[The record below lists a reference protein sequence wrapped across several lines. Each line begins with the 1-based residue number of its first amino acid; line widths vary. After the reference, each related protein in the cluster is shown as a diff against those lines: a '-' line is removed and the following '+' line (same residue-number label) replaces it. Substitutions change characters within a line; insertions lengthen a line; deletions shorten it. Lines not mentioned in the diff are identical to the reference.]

1 MYVDL
6 EWAKLLWLVRLRW
19 LAIGLFFF
27 ITVPAY
33 LMSLLDQTTITVYI
47 GVLSILFMFNF
58 FTQIVFVEKQRRVGP
73 LFIGF
78 QFAFDLLIF
87 TILILIS
94 GGHKNPFIILLL
106 LNASLGALLIR
117 GRYSWS
123 FLMLCHALLL
133 IIQLNYLDST
143 RERLTQISLNFIFA
157 SHILVFCF
165 WFVMRLFGRYFE
177 NHFEIKEQRRLVS
190 EKKDR
195 LQALGA
201 LAAGFSHEFA
211 SPLNAAK
218 LRLDRLQRLLTS
230 FQLPADI
237 LENLSEA
244 LDSIQACESVI
255 HQMNSSQLDIRDY
268 NLKKIEMSSFLQDI
282 IKTWMADYPMSK
294 IILNSQK
301 VSLKVSPINLTQ
313 VVLNL
318 LDNAYEAA
326 GDKTISV
333 YFDNQN
339 GQAVLKIEDEGIGFS
354 SVVLRRQGEPF
365 VTTKDNGTGL
375 GLYVSEIFVQSL
387 GGEMHLKNKIGGGAQ
402 VLLTWPIQIHH
413 DFNQEST
420 EFV

>member
-1 MYVDL
+1 
-6 EWAKLLWLVRLRW
+6 
-19 LAIGLFFF
+19 
-27 ITVPAY
+27 
-33 LMSLLDQTTITVYI
+33 
-47 GVLSILFMFNF
+47 MFNF